1 MQYVKF
7 DIDGYREMMRGF
19 IGDGPETGV
28 FWDALDFAFEAHGSQ
43 WRRSGDPYIM
53 HPCSVARILAE
64 ELDIRD
70 PEILAAALLLAV
82 PACSSDGEG
91 VSGSG
96 PVADTVDGTPGR

>member
-7 DIDGYREMMRGF
+7 DIDGYRQTMRGF

-53 HPCSVARILAE
+53 HPCSVASRTQRAAMPLQTTILLPVTRSSWRI
-64 ELDIRD
+64 
-70 PEILAAALLLAV
+70 
-82 PACSSDGEG
+82 
-91 VSGSG
+91 
-96 PVADTVDGTPGR
+96 

>member
-64 ELDIRD
+64 EVL
-70 PEILAAALLLAV
+70 PV
-82 PACSSDGEG
+82 PL
-91 VSGSG
+91 G
-96 PVADTVDGTPGR
+96 PLNR